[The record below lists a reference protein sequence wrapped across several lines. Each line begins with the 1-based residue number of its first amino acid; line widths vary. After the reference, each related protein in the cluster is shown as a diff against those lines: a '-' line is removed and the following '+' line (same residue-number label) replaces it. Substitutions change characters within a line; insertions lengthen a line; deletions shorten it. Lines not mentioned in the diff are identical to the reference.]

1 MLNEIYLQKAAQY
14 QAGGYVGVDEEGNQ
28 YKGITA
34 FIVLELKQS
43 TPFIVQAI
51 PDVTFNGQWLCDKIA
66 SNIENLGNVG
76 FCVHGLIAD
85 NRSSTLRKKCP
96 YSELFWFAYSRIWTE
111 YGEIL
116 RISPYSNRMRKNV
129 DQNNSEYGHFLRS
142 ANVNAFT
149 LLKGLFDPDS
159 IYFLSIQLTMTSERT
174 WFLIPIIL
182 LRTSE
187 VIY

>member
-34 FIVLELKQS
+34 FIVLELRQS

-96 YSELFWFAYSRIWTE
+96 YSELFWFAYSRIRTE

-142 ANVNAFT
+142 A
-149 LLKGLFDPDS
+149 FDPDS